1 MQRCV
6 RIATLPY
13 SLLCDVIM
21 RNPRVGSH
29 SAKQHL
35 AATAFL
41 FYLVGSLYISAAIA
55 QEGTEANR
63 PVVGTSSSPVRR
75 LSDRQTASDLL
86 KRSRAAMSQGNLEL
100 AEWYIQAAEKLSV
113 NYDSVMFRFSDT
125 PKKLRAE
132 LNQRKAAS
140 PVPHVAAVPA
150 KDQTR
155 RDQAD
160 SIAREQTA
168 GRPAPRPDSPTP
180 MSEAVRSI
188 SELAPAGTTEPIASD
203 ATAPG
208 SAVERLDEPTS
219 IVDPAS
225 RSRLAVRGSDQAIP
239 SNTGQPVSPGTVRTS
254 DLIERGATLRGNTS
268 SVEPVAN
275 DPQVQQWQAAKQQ
288 SLSWLADARMAL
300 NQGNLELAERFA
312 RAAQNLRLPDEA
324 YGKGEPRPWMLL
336 MEVHQRTRRLEP
348 TQQAISGGDP
358 ALFAPPPIAPVG
370 QTELVQGYD
379 SLESPVVQ
387 ASAEVPLAPSTL
399 VEAPPMPRLTAS
411 SGAGPGISRIGGPG
425 SEGGSMVA
433 PHPVQLAG
441 NLQISEAGPKVARST
456 LPPAPMPDT
465 GRPTAGS
472 EQRPSVLT
480 TTPAPGAARAGLEN
494 SSGPVVLG
502 GVSAEGGSPAG
513 IAGRRTEPLPGRAKA
528 GPPTADP
535 AANAVAPSE
544 GLRLLEAGKQAL
556 REQDDKRAASLFRQA
571 WKLKDQLDPE
581 SQQQLQDHLQR
592 VKSTADPLAASGK
605 SAGQGVVDEAVQ
617 AEMERVARGQAAA
630 RILKANDPTAAW
642 EQLKKLKQS
651 LSSSKI
657 DAEARGQLVHRVDRD
672 LRELEAY
679 IEQNRGRLETE
690 AKNKAILAEID
701 RERQQ
706 KVRNEQLL
714 ADLLEQ
720 FNGLMEQQRYSEAVV
735 VAKKARELAPD
746 NEAARMIVEKSQ
758 IARQVVT
765 SMMRDERFRE
775 GATAALND
783 IVDAGIPL
791 EGDIAYPDVRQW
803 EEMSQG
809 RRQQAARRQRK
820 FSEVELQIQTALR
833 KPVDIHFAN
842 VPLAAVMEQL
852 AASAGINI
860 YLDPEGLSSEGVTPS
875 TPISLELKKPISL
888 RSALN
893 LILEPLH
900 LSHVT
905 QNEVLRI
912 TTEEDL
918 RAKMEQESYK
928 VADLV
933 VTIPNFVPN
942 NNVGLPGAL
951 REAHNLLGQGLLGGS
966 VNQAPLT
973 ILANNQTAAPP
984 VGNAS
989 VLAQMMNSNVPGIP
1003 SAPVVGPNR
1012 NSDGSPGGGSLVD
1025 FDTLINLITTT
1036 IAPDTWEDNGGTG
1049 TIAGFP
1055 TNLTLVVSNT
1065 QEVHDQIV
1073 DLLEQLRRLQD
1084 LQITIEVRFITL
1096 TDNFFERIGVDFDF
1110 NLDDNTS
1117 LSLLDLTRRDDQ
1129 GPSVTVGL
1137 DPTGVITPDLDI
1149 QFRQGSFGSTQPAFG
1164 GFDANSAANIGFAI
1178 LSDIEAFFLIQ
1189 AAQGDTRTNVLQAPK
1204 VTLFDGQTAS
1214 VSDVSQRPF
1223 VTSVIP
1229 VVGDFA
1235 AAHQPV
1241 ITVLTEGTTLSVQA
1255 VVSEDRRFVRLTL
1268 VPFFSRIGDVD
1279 EFTFEG
1285 RTDSD
1290 NGVSVQDPTDDTQS
1304 VRDNE
1309 RLIREGTTVQLPT
1322 LAFTSVSTTVS
1333 VPDGGTILLGGIK
1346 RLSEGRNEQGV
1357 PMLSKLPYINRLFRN
1372 VGIGRDTQSLMLMV
1386 TPRIIIHEEQ
1396 EQKLGV
1402 ELPP

>member
-1 MQRCV
+1 M
-6 RIATLPY
+6 PY

-29 SAKQHL
+29 SAKQHV
-35 AATAFL
+35 AATTHFL
-41 FYLVGSLYISAAIA
+41 FLIGLLSVSVVTA

-63 PVVGTSSSPVRR
+63 PGTSTTQGPIRK

-100 AEWYIQAAEKLSV
+100 AEWYIQAAEKLNV

-125 PKKLRAE
+125 PKKLRVE
-132 LNQRKAAS
+132 LNHRKAAS
-140 PVPHVAAVPA
+140 PVPRVAALPVKTETQP
-150 KDQTR
+150 
-155 RDQAD
+155 DQAK
-160 SIAREQTA
+160 STAPEQPA
-168 GRPAPRPDSPTP
+168 GRPAPRLGTP
-180 MSEAVRSI
+180 APLTSEADRSI
-188 SELAPAGTTEPIASD
+188 SELAPASPNEPIVAD
-203 ATAPG
+203 ATAP
-208 SAVERLDEPTS
+208 SRIVERLDEPTS
-219 IVDPAS
+219 IVDPAN
-225 RSRLAVRGSDQAIP
+225 RSRLAVRGSDQGIL
-239 SNTGQPVSPGTVRTS
+239 SNTGQPVSAGTVRTS

-268 SVEPVAN
+268 SVDSVPH
-275 DPQVQQWQAAKQQ
+275 DPQVQQWQATKEQ
-288 SLSWLADARMAL
+288 SLSWLAESRMAL
-300 NQGNLELAERFA
+300 NRGDLELAERFA

-336 MEVHQRTRRLEP
+336 MEIHQRTRRLDP
-348 TQQAISGGDP
+348 GQQVVRSDP
-358 ALFAPPPIAPVG
+358 ALFEPPPISPAGPTG
-370 QTELVQGYD
+370 LVQGYD
-379 SLESPVVQ
+379 PLESQVVQ
-387 ASAEVPLAPSTL
+387 ASAEAPLAPSTL
-399 VEAPPMPRLTAS
+399 VEAPPMPRLATHAAV
-411 SGAGPGISRIGGPG
+411 GPGVAGPGSGASTVDAPG
-425 SEGGSMVA
+425 A
-433 PHPVQLAG
+433 VQLTG
-441 NLQISEAGPKVARST
+441 NLQISEARPNGTQST

-465 GRPTAGS
+465 GRPIASSELGPPAKPTPVPGTA
-472 EQRPSVLT
+472 RT
-480 TTPAPGAARAGLEN
+480 GLEN
-494 SSGPVVLG
+494 SSRPPVPGRVG
-502 GVSAEGGSPAG
+502 DASAPRGSPDG
-513 IAGRRTEPLPGRAKA
+513 IAGPPSEPPQGRAKV

-535 AANAVAPSE
+535 AVNPVAASE
-544 GLRLLEAGKQAL
+544 GFRLLEAGKQAL
-556 REQDDKRAASLFRQA
+556 REQDNERAASLFRQA
-571 WKLKDQLDPE
+571 WKLKDQLDPD

-592 VKSTADPLAASGK
+592 VKSTEDATANSDKP
-605 SAGQGVVDEAVQ
+605 AGQGVVDEAVQ
-617 AEMERVARGQAAA
+617 AETARVAREQAAA

-651 LSSSKI
+651 LSASKI
-657 DAEARGQLVHRVDRD
+657 DDEAKGQLVRRVDRD

-735 VAKKARELAPD
+735 VAKKARELAPH

-775 GATAALND
+775 GATLALND
-783 IVDAGIPL
+783 IVDAAIPL
-791 EGDIAYPDVRQW
+791 EGDIEYPDLRQW
-803 EEMSQG
+803 QELNQS
-809 RRQQAARRQRK
+809 RSRQSARGQRK
-820 FSEVELQIQTALR
+820 LSEVELQIQTALR

-842 VPLAAVMEQL
+842 VPLATVMEQL
-852 AASAGINI
+852 AANAGINI
-860 YLDPEGLSSEGVTPS
+860 YLDPDGLSSEGITPS

-893 LILEPLH
+893 LILQPLH

-912 TTEEDL
+912 TTEQDL
-918 RAKMEQESYK
+918 RAKMEQRSYK

-973 ILANNQTAAPP
+973 ILANNQTTTPP

-1290 NGVSVQDPTDDTQS
+1290 NGVSVVDPTDDTQS

-1309 RLIREGTTVQLPT
+1309 RLVREGTTVQLPT

-1396 EQKLGV
+1396 EEKLGIA
-1402 ELPP
+1402 PPP